1 MKNLKEENEQLDIL
15 NTILNNDNAFN
26 TYINSIEK
34 DIDIK
39 TPDNLE
45 NNILSYINN
54 SKAKT
59 IEKTKSKIK
68 KFKPIDI
75 LKIAACT
82 ILSVLLWQTM
92 SLPPE
97 SVMANNEEPKTYF
110 TINTSD
116 FYRKINQFMF
126 KQINIERG
134 ENQ

>member
-1 MKNLKEENEQLDIL
+1 MKEVEKNEQLDII
-15 NTILNNDNAFN
+15 NTILNDDKAFN

-45 NNILSYINN
+45 NNILNYIKNNKSQNIEKQN
-54 SKAKT
+54 SKV
-59 IEKTKSKIK
+59 K

-82 ILSVLLWQTM
+82 ILSVLLWQAM

-97 SVMANNEEPKTYF
+97 IVMSQNEESKTYF
-110 TINTSD
+110 TINTND

-134 ENQ
+134 DK

>member
-1 MKNLKEENEQLDIL
+1 MKEVEKNEQLDIV
-15 NTILNNDNAFN
+15 NTILNDDKAFN

-45 NNILSYINN
+45 NNILNYIKNNKSQNIEKQN
-54 SKAKT
+54 SKV
-59 IEKTKSKIK
+59 K

-82 ILSVLLWQTM
+82 ILSVLLWQAM

-97 SVMANNEEPKTYF
+97 SVMSQNEEPQTYF
-110 TINTSD
+110 TINTND

-134 ENQ
+134 DK

>member
-1 MKNLKEENEQLDIL
+1 MKEVEKNEQLDII
-15 NTILNNDNAFN
+15 NTILNDDKAFN
-26 TYINSIEK
+26 TYINLKEK

-45 NNILSYINN
+45 NNILNYIKNNKSQNIEKQN
-54 SKAKT
+54 SKV
-59 IEKTKSKIK
+59 K

-82 ILSVLLWQTM
+82 ILSVLLWQAM

-97 SVMANNEEPKTYF
+97 SVMSQNEEPQTYF
-110 TINTSD
+110 TINTND

-134 ENQ
+134 DK

>member
-1 MKNLKEENEQLDIL
+1 MKEVEKNEQLDII
-15 NTILNNDNAFN
+15 NTILNNKNAFD

-39 TPDNLE
+39 TQDNLE
-45 NNILSYINN
+45 NNILNYIKN
-54 SKAKT
+54 SK
-59 IEKTKSKIK
+59 SKNVDKQNSKVK

-82 ILSVLLWQTM
+82 ILSVLLWQVM

-97 SVMANNEEPKTYF
+97 SVMAQNEEPKTYF
-110 TINTSD
+110 TINTND

-134 ENQ
+134 EE

>member
-1 MKNLKEENEQLDIL
+1 MKEVEKNEQLDII
-15 NTILNNDNAFN
+15 NTILNNENAFY

-45 NNILSYINN
+45 NNILNYIKDSKSKNVDKQN
-54 SKAKT
+54 SKV
-59 IEKTKSKIK
+59 K

-82 ILSVLLWQTM
+82 ILSVLLWQAM

-97 SVMANNEEPKTYF
+97 SVMAQNEEPKTYF
-110 TINTSD
+110 TINTND

-134 ENQ
+134 EE

>member
-1 MKNLKEENEQLDIL
+1 MKEVKKNEQLDII
-15 NTILNNDNAFN
+15 NTILNDDKAFN

-39 TPDNLE
+39 TPNNLE
-45 NNILSYINN
+45 NNILNYIKNNKSQNIEKQN
-54 SKAKT
+54 SKV
-59 IEKTKSKIK
+59 K

-82 ILSVLLWQTM
+82 ILSVLLWQAM

-97 SVMANNEEPKTYF
+97 SVMSQNEEPQTYF
-110 TINTSD
+110 TINTND

-134 ENQ
+134 DK

>member
-1 MKNLKEENEQLDIL
+1 MKEVEKNEQLDIINTLL
-15 NTILNNDNAFN
+15 NDDKAFN

-45 NNILSYINN
+45 NNILNYIKNNKSQNIEKQN
-54 SKAKT
+54 SKV
-59 IEKTKSKIK
+59 K

-82 ILSVLLWQTM
+82 ILSVLLWQAM

-97 SVMANNEEPKTYF
+97 SVMSQNEEPQTYF
-110 TINTSD
+110 TINTND

-134 ENQ
+134 DK

>member
-1 MKNLKEENEQLDIL
+1 MKEVEKSEQLDII
-15 NTILNNDNAFN
+15 NTILNDDKAFN

-45 NNILSYINN
+45 NNILNYIKNNKSQNIEKQN
-54 SKAKT
+54 SKV
-59 IEKTKSKIK
+59 K

-82 ILSVLLWQTM
+82 ILSVLLWQAM

-97 SVMANNEEPKTYF
+97 SVMSQNEESKTYF
-110 TINTSD
+110 TINTND

-134 ENQ
+134 DK

>member
-1 MKNLKEENEQLDIL
+1 MKEVEKNEELDII
-15 NTILNNDNAFN
+15 NTILNDDKAFN
-26 TYINSIEK
+26 TYMNGIEK

-45 NNILSYINN
+45 NNILNYIKNNKSQNIEKQN
-54 SKAKT
+54 SKV
-59 IEKTKSKIK
+59 K

-82 ILSVLLWQTM
+82 ILSVLLWQAM

-97 SVMANNEEPKTYF
+97 SVMAQNEEPKTYF
-110 TINTSD
+110 TINTND

-134 ENQ
+134 EE

>member
-1 MKNLKEENEQLDIL
+1 MKEVEKNEQLDII
-15 NTILNNDNAFN
+15 NTILNDDKAFN

-45 NNILSYINN
+45 NNILNYIKNNKSQNIEKQN
-54 SKAKT
+54 SKV
-59 IEKTKSKIK
+59 K

-82 ILSVLLWQTM
+82 ILSVLLWQAM

-97 SVMANNEEPKTYF
+97 SVMSQNKEPQTYF
-110 TINTSD
+110 TINTND

-134 ENQ
+134 DK